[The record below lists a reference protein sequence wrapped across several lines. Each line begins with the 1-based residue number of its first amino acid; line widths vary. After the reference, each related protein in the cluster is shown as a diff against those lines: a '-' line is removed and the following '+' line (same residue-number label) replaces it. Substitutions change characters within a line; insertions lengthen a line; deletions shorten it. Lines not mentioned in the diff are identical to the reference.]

1 MNEKEFIKYVKSLG
15 FIFPQGEFCIKGNMK
30 IVFDCY
36 PYLIECEGKSMF
48 FKTRKQF
55 KKFYNENT

>member
-15 FIFPQGEFCIKGNMK
+15 FMK